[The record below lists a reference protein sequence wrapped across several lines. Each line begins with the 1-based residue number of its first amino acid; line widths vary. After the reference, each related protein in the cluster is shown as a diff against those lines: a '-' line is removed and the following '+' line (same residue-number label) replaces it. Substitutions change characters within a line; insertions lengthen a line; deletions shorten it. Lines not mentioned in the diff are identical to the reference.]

1 MNLPELGVRRPV
13 TVFMVYLAAILFGGL
28 ALTRMAVDLYP
39 DIELPNIGVITIYP
53 GASSQDVESG
63 VTREIEEA
71 VSTISGIDE
80 VRSISQNNI
89 SVVTASFAWGT
100 DLEGAAND
108 MRDALEFR
116 KDGLPDGIESPRLI
130 KLSSSLAPLLVLAVT
145 ADESYDGLSYIVEEK
160 IGNVLK
166 QVPGVALVSPM
177 GGPQREIRVEV
188 DARSLEAYGISLTQL
203 ATVLAAE
210 NLDLPVGSL
219 KSGWS
224 EFTVRVP
231 GEFGDLSELPKVVVG
246 QSRGRLIHLGDVA
259 EVRDTFADPAMEAQ
273 LDGRRGVIVLIQKQS
288 GANTVEVAS
297 EAREMLG
304 QIASTL
310 PPDVEM
316 TTVMDSS
323 EYIRGSLRSLITAVG
338 WGFLGVMLVVLL
350 FLRRLR
356 STIVVGITI
365 PVSFLV
371 VLTAMYALDYT
382 VNVISLMSLAV
393 AIGMV
398 VDAAVVVLEN
408 VTRHVETGER
418 VSEASMFAPSEV
430 GQALVASAFTTIAV
444 FIPMIFMTGI
454 VGVMFNQLGIIISL
468 SIGISL
474 LVALTLT
481 PALSSTFL
489 RRTFE
494 DKTGATHGTIFG
506 ASETLFSRLESR
518 YARLLEGVLSHR
530 RRTILIA
537 VCIFL
542 GVMAL
547 GGLLKSEFYPQEDS
561 GDIMITVELAPG
573 TRLERTLEVMD
584 DISGMIKRE
593 VPEREHYFV
602 RAGQS
607 ETGFAM
613 MMGSKEG
620 SNIGTI
626 GVQLVPKD
634 ERDRS
639 SFEIAEVL
647 RERIGGLPGI
657 VSLEVSAGNPMQAA
671 MSGGDSPVSV
681 YIQGDDLDEIEA
693 TARRVKAVVAGV
705 EGTVDARVDRGLPQ
719 PELHILI
726 DREKAASLG
735 VNTAI
740 VAGALRGQ
748 VHGIDATGFSQG
760 DEEWD
765 VVLRLFER
773 SRDSTD
779 DILAL
784 PIQTLT
790 GQTIRLSSVADVV
803 PGTGP
808 TTITRLNQ
816 QRIVKV
822 QADVYGRAL
831 SDVTPEVRA
840 GIAGL
845 DIPENVRISFGGD
858 IEEQRESFRDLT
870 LLLVLAIAMVYIVMA
885 AQFQSFRGPFIIMFS
900 IPFAFVGVVLAF
912 LVTGTTLNMI
922 SFLGMVMLMGI
933 VVNNAIVLVDY
944 TNILRKRGLDIREA
958 IITSGRRR
966 LRPVLMTA
974 LTTMFGML
982 PLALSRSEGAE
993 SWNPLGV
1000 SMVGGLLVATVVTLV
1015 LVPTIYSVFESK
1027 GTRGEEISA

>member
-1 MNLPELGVRRPV
+1 MNLPELAVRRPI
-13 TVFMVYLAAILFGGL
+13 TVFMVYLAIIGLGGL
-28 ALTRMAVDLYP
+28 AVTRMAIDLYP

-53 GASSQDVESG
+53 GASSQDVESS
-63 VTREIEEA
+63 VTKEIEEA
-71 VSTISGIDE
+71 VSTISGVDE
-80 VRSISQNNI
+80 VKSISQNNI

-100 DLEGAAND
+100 DLDGAAND
-108 MRDALEFR
+108 MRDALEFA
-116 KDGLPDGIESPRLI
+116 KEYLPEGIEPPRLI
-130 KLSSSLAPLLVLAVT
+130 KLSSSMAPLLVLAVT
-145 ADESYDGLSYIVEEK
+145 ADESYDGLTHIVEK
-160 IGNVLK
+160 RIGDVLK

-177 GGPQREIRVEV
+177 GGTQREIRVEV
-188 DARSLEAYGISLTQL
+188 DAQSLEAYGISLSQL
-203 ATVLAAE
+203 AAVLAAE

-231 GEFGDLSELPKVVVG
+231 GEFGDLSELSKVVVG
-246 QSRGRLIHLGDVA
+246 QSRGRLIHLDDVA
-259 EVRDTFADPAMEAQ
+259 QVRDAFADRVMEAQ
-273 LDGRRGVIVLIQKQS
+273 LDGRPGVIVLVQKQS
-288 GANTVEVAS
+288 GANTVEVATRVK
-297 EAREMLG
+297 AKLRG
-304 QIASTL
+304 IVSTL
-310 PPDVEM
+310 PPDVEV

-323 EYIRGSLRSLITAVG
+323 EYIRNSVRSLITAVG
-338 WGFLGVMLVVLL
+338 WGFLGVILVVLL

-356 STIVVGITI
+356 STIVIGITI

-371 VLTAMYALDYT
+371 VLAVMYALDYT
-382 VNVISLMSLAV
+382 INVVSLMSLAI

-408 VTRHVETGER
+408 VTRHVEEGER

-454 VGVMFNQLGIIISL
+454 VGVMFNQLGIIVSL
-468 SIGISL
+468 TIGISL

-489 RRTFE
+489 RRTLENKTDEGRGAFFITSERFFE
-494 DKTGATHGTIFG
+494 
-506 ASETLFSRLESR
+506 RLESR
-518 YARLLEGVLSHR
+518 YANLLEGVLCHR

-537 VCIFL
+537 VGIFV
-542 GVMAL
+542 GVTAL
-547 GGLLKSEFYPQEDS
+547 GGFLKSEFYPQEDS
-561 GDIMITVELAPG
+561 GDVMITVELAPG
-573 TRLERTLEVMD
+573 TRLERTLEVLD
-584 DISGMIKRE
+584 EISGIIERE

-607 ETGFAM
+607 ESGFSM
-613 MMGSKEG
+613 MMGMKEG
-620 SNIGTI
+620 SNVGTI
-626 GVQLVPKD
+626 GAQLVPKS
-634 ERDRS
+634 ERNRS
-639 SFEIAEVL
+639 SFEIANLL
-647 RERIGGLPGI
+647 RERINELPGI
-657 VSLEVSAGNPMQAA
+657 LSLKVSSGNPMQAA
-671 MSGGDSPVSV
+671 MLGGDSPVSV
-681 YIQGDDLDEIEA
+681 YIQGDDLDVIDA
-693 TARRVKAVVAGV
+693 TAYRVRDVVMGV
-705 EGTVDARVDRGLPQ
+705 DGTVDVRVERGLPQ
-719 PELHILI
+719 PELQVVI

-748 VHGIDATGFSQG
+748 VRGIDATEFSEG
-760 DEEWD
+760 GEEWD
-765 VVLRLFER
+765 VVLRVLEGD
-773 SRDSTD
+773 RDSVD

-784 PIQTLT
+784 PIETLT
-790 GQTIRLSSVADVV
+790 GQTVRLSSVADVV

-808 TTITRLNQ
+808 TTITRLDQ
-816 QRIVKV
+816 QRIAKV
-822 QADVYGRAL
+822 QADIYGRKL

-840 GIAGL
+840 GIAAL
-845 DIPENVRISFGGD
+845 DIPEGVRVSFGGD

-870 LLLVLAIAMVYIVMA
+870 LLLVLAIALVYIVMA
-885 AQFQSFRGPFIIMFS
+885 AQFQSFRGPLVIMFS

-944 TNILRKRGLDIREA
+944 TNILRKRGLGVREA
-958 IITSGRRR
+958 IIASGRRR

-974 LTTMFGML
+974 LTTMCGML

-1015 LVPTIYSVFESK
+1015 LVPTIYSVFESRSP
-1027 GTRGEEISA
+1027 RGEGISA

>member
-1 MNLPELGVRRPV
+1 MNLPELAVRRPV
-13 TVFMVYLAAILFGGL
+13 TVFMVFLAVIVLSGL

-63 VTREIEEA
+63 VTKEIEEA

-80 VRSISQNNI
+80 VKSISQNNI
-89 SVVTASFAWGT
+89 SVVTASFTWGT
-100 DLEGAAND
+100 DLDGAAND
-108 MRDALEFR
+108 MRDALEFT
-116 KDGLPDGIESPRLI
+116 KDDLPDGVEPPRLI
-130 KLSSSLAPLLVLAVT
+130 KLSSSMAPLLVLAVT
-145 ADESYDGLSYIVEEK
+145 ADESYDGLTHIVEKK
-160 IGNVLK
+160 IGDVLK
-166 QVPGVALVSPM
+166 QVSGVALVSPM
-177 GGPQREIRVEV
+177 GGPKREIRIEV
-188 DARSLEAYGISLTQL
+188 DARKLEAYGVSLSQL
-203 ATVLAAE
+203 AAVLAAE

-219 KSGWS
+219 KSSWS
-224 EFTVRVP
+224 ELTVRVP
-231 GEFGDLSELPKVVVG
+231 GEFSDLSEFARIVVG
-246 QSRGRLIHLGDVA
+246 QSGGRLIHLGDVA
-259 EVRDTFADPAMEAQ
+259 EVSDAFADRAMEAQ

-297 EAREMLG
+297 AARAKLR
-304 QIASTL
+304 QIAPTL

-323 EYIRGSLRSLITAVG
+323 EYIRSSLRSLITAVG

-350 FLRRLR
+350 FLRRFR
-356 STIVVGITI
+356 STIVIGITI
-365 PVSFLV
+365 PVSFLA
-371 VLTAMYALDYT
+371 VLTIMYALGYT
-382 VNVISLMSLAV
+382 INVISLMSLAI
-393 AIGMV
+393 ALGMV

-408 VTRHVETGER
+408 ITRHVEAGER

-454 VGVMFNQLGIIISL
+454 VGVMFNQLGIIVSL
-468 SIGISL
+468 AIGLSL

-489 RRTFE
+489 RRTLE
-494 DKTGATHGTIFG
+494 DKTNDGRGAFFT
-506 ASETLFSRLESR
+506 ASERFFERLESR
-518 YARLLEGVLSHR
+518 YATLLEGVLSRR

-537 VCIFL
+537 VSVFI

-547 GGLLKSEFYPQEDS
+547 GGFLKSEFYPQEDS
-561 GDIMITVELAPG
+561 GDVMITVELAPG

-584 DISGMIKRE
+584 EISGMIEKE

-607 ETGFAM
+607 ESGFAM

-620 SNIGTI
+620 SNVGSIGA
-626 GVQLVPKD
+626 QLVPKN
-634 ERDRS
+634 ERNRS
-639 SFEIAEVL
+639 SFEIANVL
-647 RERIGGLPGI
+647 RERIERLPGI
-657 VSLEVSAGNPMQAA
+657 VSLKVTSGNPMQAA
-671 MSGGDSPVSV
+671 MLGGDSPVSV
-681 YIQGDDLDEIEA
+681 YIQGSDLDEIEE
-693 TARRVKAVVAGV
+693 TARRVKAVVTGV
-705 EGTVDARVDRGLPQ
+705 EGTVDVRVDRGLPQ
-719 PELHILI
+719 PELHVVI

-735 VNTAI
+735 VNTAM
-740 VAGALRGQ
+740 VAGALREQ

-765 VVLRLFER
+765 VVLRVLER

-784 PIQTLT
+784 PIETLT

-822 QADVYGRAL
+822 QADIHGRKL

-840 GIAGL
+840 GIAAL
-845 DIPENVRISFGGD
+845 DIPEDVRVSFGGD
-858 IEEQRESFRDLT
+858 IEEQRESFQDLT
-870 LLLVLAIAMVYIVMA
+870 LLLALAIALVYIVMA
-885 AQFQSFRGPFIIMFS
+885 AQFQSFRDPFIVMFS

-944 TNILRKRGLDIREA
+944 TNILRRRGLGIREA

-1015 LVPTIYSVFESK
+1015 LVPTIYSVFESR

>member
-1 MNLPELGVRRPV
+1 MNLPELAVRRPI
-13 TVFMVYLAAILFGGL
+13 TVFMVYLAIILFGGL
-28 ALTRMAVDLYP
+28 GVSRMAVDLYP

-63 VTREIEEA
+63 VTKEIEEA
-71 VSTISGIDE
+71 VSTISGINE
-80 VRSISQNNI
+80 VKSISQNNI
-89 SVVTASFAWGT
+89 SVVTASFTWGT
-100 DLEGAAND
+100 DLDGAAND
-108 MRDALEFR
+108 MRDALEFA
-116 KDGLPDGIESPRLI
+116 KDDLPEGIEPPRLI
-130 KLSSSLAPLLVLAVT
+130 KLSSSMAPLLVLAVT
-145 ADESYDGLSYIVEEK
+145 ADESYDGLTYIVEKK
-160 IGNVLK
+160 IGDVLK
-166 QVPGVALVSPM
+166 QVSGVALVSPM
-177 GGPQREIRVEV
+177 GGPKREIRVEV
-188 DARSLEAYGISLTQL
+188 DARKLEAYGVSLGQL
-203 ATVLAAE
+203 ANVLAAE

-224 EFTVRVP
+224 ELTVRVP
-231 GEFGDLSELPKVVVG
+231 GEFGDLSELSKVVVG

-259 EVRDTFADPAMEAQ
+259 QVRDAFADRTMEAQ

-288 GANTVEVAS
+288 GANTVEVAR
-297 EAREMLG
+297 EAKAKLRE
-304 QIASTL
+304 IASTL

-323 EYIRGSLRSLITAVG
+323 EYIRGSLRSLITAVA
-338 WGFLGVMLVVLL
+338 WGFLGVMLIVLL

-356 STIVVGITI
+356 STIVIGITI

-371 VLTAMYALDYT
+371 VLAVMYALDYT
-382 VNVISLMSLAV
+382 INVISLMSLAI

-408 VTRHVETGER
+408 VTRHVEAGER

-454 VGVMFNQLGIIISL
+454 VGVMFNQLGIIVSL
-468 SIGISL
+468 TIGISL

-489 RRTFE
+489 RRTLG
-494 DKTGATHGTIFG
+494 DKTNDGRGAFFV
-506 ASETLFSRLESR
+506 ASERFFERLESR
-518 YARLLEGVLSHR
+518 YATLLGDVLSHR

-537 VCIFL
+537 VGIFV

-547 GGLLKSEFYPQEDS
+547 GGLLKSEFYPQEDT
-561 GDIMITVELAPG
+561 GDVMITVELAPG
-573 TRLERTLEVMD
+573 TRLERTLEVMG
-584 DISGMIKRE
+584 DISGMIERE
-593 VPEREHYFV
+593 VPEREHYFL

-607 ETGFAM
+607 ATGFSL

-620 SNIGTI
+620 SNVGTI
-626 GVQLVPKD
+626 GAQLVPKSK
-634 ERDRS
+634 RDRS
-639 SFEIAEVL
+639 SLEIANLL
-647 RERIGGLPGI
+647 RERINELPGI
-657 VSLEVSAGNPMQAA
+657 LSLKVTSGNPMQAA
-671 MSGGDSPVSV
+671 MLGGDSPVSV
-681 YIQGDDLDEIEA
+681 YIQGDDLDEIDA
-693 TARRVKAVVAGV
+693 TAYRVRAVVMGV
-705 EGTVDARVDRGLPQ
+705 DGTVDVRVDRGLPQ
-719 PELHILI
+719 PELHVVI

-748 VHGIDATGFSQG
+748 VHGVSATGFSQG

-765 VVLRLFER
+765 VVLRVFEG
-773 SRDSTD
+773 SRDSID

-784 PIQTLT
+784 PIETLT

-808 TTITRLNQ
+808 TTITRLDQ
-816 QRIVKV
+816 QRIAKV
-822 QADVYGRAL
+822 QADIYGRKL

-840 GIAGL
+840 GIAAL
-845 DIPENVRISFGGD
+845 DIPEGVRVSFGGD

-870 LLLVLAIAMVYIVMA
+870 LLLVLAISLVYIVMA
-885 AQFQSFRGPFIIMFS
+885 AQFQSFRGPLIIMFS
-900 IPFAFVGVVLAF
+900 IPFAFVGVILAF
-912 LVTGTTLNMI
+912 LATGTTLNMI

-944 TNILRKRGLDIREA
+944 TNILRKRGLDVREA

-974 LTTMFGML
+974 LTTICGML

-1015 LVPTIYSVFESK
+1015 LVPTIYSVFESRSM
-1027 GTRGEEISA
+1027 RGEGISA